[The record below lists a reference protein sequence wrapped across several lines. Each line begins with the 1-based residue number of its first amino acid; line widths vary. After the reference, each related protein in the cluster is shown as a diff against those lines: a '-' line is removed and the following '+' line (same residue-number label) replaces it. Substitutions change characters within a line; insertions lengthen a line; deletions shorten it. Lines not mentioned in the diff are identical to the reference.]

1 MNIEQ
6 YILTSLEN
14 IGQTNF
20 DLLMRI
26 LGLIFVFFW
35 LAIVYW
41 AFVDVSE
48 RTKNKLFITLSVVSV
63 LFLNF
68 PGLIV
73 YLMLRPRNTLEE
85 IYWAELERKYLRRE
99 TEGLSDCP
107 NCGNHSSSNFLVCP
121 TCGISLRDKCKVCD
135 SYVELDWKYCP
146 YCKGSIKRNVDS
158 VDLLNTQSILKPQI
172 IENSNIKEGKK
183 SLVAE
188 ITNNLKGLFNKKSKS
203 EERQDKKDEIIE
215 NQKETK
221 SNKKKNNKR
230 KK

>member
-35 LAIVYW
+35 LAVVYW

-48 RTKNKLFITLSVVSV
+48 RTKNKFFITLSVVSV
-63 LFLNF
+63 LVLNF

-85 IYWAELERKYLRRE
+85 IYWAELERRYLRRE

-107 NCGNHSSSNFLVCP
+107 NCGNYSSSNFLVCP

-146 YCKGSIKRNVDS
+146 YCKESIKRNIDS
-158 VDLLNTQSILKPQI
+158 ADLLNTQSILKPQI
-172 IENSNIKEGKK
+172 IENSNIKEGKQ
-183 SLVAE
+183 SVVAE

-203 EERQDKKDEIIE
+203 EGGQDKKDEIID

-221 SNKKKNNKR
+221 GNKKKNNKR